1 MEIVMSLLV
10 VAVFFSVV
18 FLVWWNVFNSPR
30 GERYMRMRTQGP
42 FVPVDSSP
50 SPESE
55 QPAQAIPET
64 TLVSPKSYAEA
75 EKILTDA
82 KRARPQ
88 RVLNPFSLFNH
99 PQLRRLDPSVRL
111 EVVNQARR
119 NFRRSIWLN
128 LALVLYAL
136 IFLVLYFK
144 TSLGS
149 SYSLVSA
156 IANLGGM
163 AMIVLN
169 HLLFRREA
177 IKLAQ
182 AIPPVLI
189 ASPE

>member
-64 TLVSPKSYAEA
+64 TLVSPNSYAEA

-99 PQLRRLDPSVRL
+99 PQLRRLDPSARL

-119 NFRRSIWLN
+119 NFRRSIWLK
-128 LALVLYAL
+128 LELVLLAFL
-136 IFLVLYFK
+136 FLVLYLK
-144 TSLGS
+144 MPN
-149 SYSLVSA
+149 YSLVSV
-156 IANLGGM
+156 IANLGAS

-182 AIPPVLI
+182 AIPPVLTD
-189 ASPE
+189 SPE